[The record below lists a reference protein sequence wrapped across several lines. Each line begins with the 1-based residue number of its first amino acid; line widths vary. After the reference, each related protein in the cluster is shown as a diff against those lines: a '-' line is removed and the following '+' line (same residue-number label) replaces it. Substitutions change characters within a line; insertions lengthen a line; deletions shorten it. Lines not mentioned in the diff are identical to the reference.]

1 MCPHIETHQKIHV
14 LGNFGDMRISISEN
28 FQKIDF
34 SSIFPKNIF
43 PKNFSKTYGIKFQQM
58 LIL

>member
-43 PKNFSKTYGIKFQQM
+43 PKNFSKC
-58 LIL
+58 